1 MDFAVSSQLT
11 GNVLSVQVAVP
22 DANQFT
28 QYAYYLYFYGATIQK
43 QLYIDSPKFSF
54 PLSEPG
60 KYYIRV
66 FVRTKNAR
74 HEEYVKQS
82 KNTEVYAYYPQE
94 VRDAYR
100 AFLDTPSDFRL
111 KPLPYQPYEYPY
123 QDLFLAY
130 DASGQWKA
138 AQETL
143 QRMGG
148 DLGLRHTWLNPQA
161 LLLSQQAVYHEGKT
175 DVAFSGMGRTNSR
188 LIYGM
193 SDIDSLACVDELSQ
207 QVGTFS
213 LLRADDKEIV
223 LGTDYY
229 GTDKLYYLH
238 HGTLFLISNRVHL
251 LVLAMQA
258 LDIPRTPNIPH
269 IYAYLA
275 DTFYTH
281 QNFAQTLNIQ
291 GLLVL
296 RSDSRVRIDLRS
308 GQVAVE
314 KTALYHALSACVPYD
329 QSRYEELVDKACGEI
344 VDNLRIALEH
354 PAFEQ
359 YVVHVTGGLDS
370 RLVFCALT
378 KLPQY
383 KDKILAHTSA
393 SSTDSADLTCAVRL
407 LSKCRYPFG
416 TPQRDHTR
424 KTTYTDGAY
433 RALSI
438 TLGVTAEHTTISRGL
453 PYYKTCVFP
462 GAYGDYLG
470 RPYCSRLMRG
480 TEIGSST
487 VSDAEFWSQL
497 IDRYTPSNL
506 FDMYDALN
514 ETFVKECLALPGA
527 TNLDKLD
534 NHYLYY
540 RNGLHFSYSNRFR
553 AAAPFWGALQSKSLL
568 TLKIMT
574 SSLNYGI
581 KVQLDLI
588 RHLNPEIASVEY
600 SEEAYEKERAQLDKR
615 FGGYPVCRKY
625 DEKVIAEIIENWKEN
640 IQNQKPMAEQ
650 GFPRQ
655 ENPYEG
661 ETVLSVFRTL
671 ARRLRLPEDV
681 GCPIYHYL
689 KSGIDGTKDRKY
701 NFLLR
706 KLYSLYYELVS
717 L

>member
-1 MDFAVSSQLT
+1 MYFTLSSQLT
-11 GNVLSVQVAVP
+11 GNVLSAEAAVP
-22 DANQFT
+22 DTNQFT
-28 QYAYYLYFYGATIQK
+28 QYAYYLYWNGTAIQK

-54 PLSEPG
+54 ALSEPG

-82 KNTEVYAYYPQE
+82 KNTAVHAYYPQE
-94 VRDAYR
+94 ARDAYR

-130 DASGQWKA
+130 DASGQQKA

-143 QRMGG
+143 QKMGG
-148 DLGLRHTWLNPQA
+148 DLGMLHTWLNPRA
-161 LLLSQQAVYHEGKT
+161 LVLSQQAVFHEGKT
-175 DVAFSGMGRTNSR
+175 DVAFSGMGRTDSR

-229 GTDKLYYLH
+229 GTDKLYYLQ

-258 LDIPRTPNIPH
+258 LDIPRTPNLPH

-275 DTFYTH
+275 DTAYTQ

-296 RSDSRVRIDLRS
+296 RSDSRVRIDLHS
-308 GQVAVE
+308 GQVSVE
-314 KTALYHALSACVPYD
+314 KTALYHALSTCVPYD

-359 YVVHVTGGLDS
+359 YVVHLTGGMDS

-383 KDKILAHTSA
+383 KDKILVHTSA
-393 SSTDSADLTCAVRL
+393 PSTDSPDLIGATRI

-416 TPQRDHTR
+416 TPQRSHTR

-438 TLGVTAEHTTISRGL
+438 TLGVTAEHTTFSSGL
-453 PYYKTCVFP
+453 PYHKACVFP
-462 GAYGDYLG
+462 GAYGGALC
-470 RPYCSRLMRG
+470 RPCLSKQLRG
-480 TEIGSST
+480 TEMGSST

-506 FDMYDALN
+506 FKVYDALN

-540 RNGLHFSYSNRFR
+540 RNGLHFAYSNRFR

-574 SSLNYGI
+574 SFMNYSI
-581 KVQLDLI
+581 KVELDLT
-588 RHLNPEIASVEY
+588 RHLNPEIASVKYEKE
-600 SEEAYEKERAQLDKR
+600 SYEKERAQLDKR
-615 FGGYPVCRKY
+615 FGGYPLCQEY
-625 DEKVIAEIIENWKEN
+625 DEKVIAEILENWKEN
-640 IQNQKPMAEQ
+640 IQNRKPMVEQ
-650 GFPRQ
+650 GFPQQ
-655 ENPYEG
+655 ENPYES
-661 ETVLSVFRTL
+661 ETILSVFRTL
-671 ARRLRLPEDV
+671 VHALHIPEDV
-681 GCPIYHYL
+681 GYPIYCYL
-689 KSGIDGTKDRKY
+689 ESGLGGTKDRKY
-701 NFLLR
+701 NCFLR